1 MKRRRPSVAAGMNSS
16 EEENEEEG
24 GDDGAGQAQFSPTR
38 RQPRRQATP
47 QSYRKL
53 LGYDSSDTE
62 TQSVSSEKT
71 KASGTQKTQS
81 SGMNFR
87 STLKMIHS
95 LDSSLFVF
103 ELRYVDLIMQ
113 NLFV

>member
-1 MKRRRPSVAAGMNSS
+1 MKRRRPSAATAMNSS

-24 GDDGAGQAQFSPTR
+24 GDDGGGQAQFSPTR
-38 RQPRRQATP
+38 RQPRRQVTP

-62 TQSVSSEKT
+62 TKSVSSEKT

-81 SGMNFR
+81 SGINFV
-87 STLKMIHS
+87 STFEHIYNQPFACLKS
-95 LDSSLFVF
+95 
-103 ELRYVDLIMQ
+103 
-113 NLFV
+113 